1 MSKTYLLPCKCGNK
15 IGVFASQA
23 GDTLQCANCKST
35 LPIPTLRE
43 LAKLEVLESSTR
55 PATDR
60 REHSRNSWSGFRGIA
75 VALLIAI
82 ACGFFAYSG
91 LYLYGRSTIDTRGSA
106 EAELAAS
113 EKLLGSMNSQELM
126 IAWQDYTKFGLG
138 FKNRPGFYIAQKN
151 AKSIEWYIIT
161 YATIGAICAGL
172 ALLIGL
178 SGRKNQTA

>member
-15 IGVFASQA
+15 ISVFASQA
-23 GDTLQCANCKST
+23 GDTLQCANCNST
-35 LPIPTLRE
+35 LAIPTLRE
-43 LAKLEVLESSTR
+43 LAKLEVLESPTR
-55 PATDR
+55 AATDR

-75 VALLIAI
+75 VALLIAM

-91 LYLYGRSTIDTRGSA
+91 LYVYGRMGIDTRGSA

-113 EKLLGSMNSQELM
+113 EKLLGTMSAPELM
-126 IAWQDYTKFGLG
+126 GAWQDYTRFGLG
-138 FKNRPGFYIAQKN
+138 YKNRPGFYMAQKN
-151 AKSIEWYIIT
+151 AKAIEWYIIT
-161 YATIGAICAGL
+161 YAVTGAIAATL